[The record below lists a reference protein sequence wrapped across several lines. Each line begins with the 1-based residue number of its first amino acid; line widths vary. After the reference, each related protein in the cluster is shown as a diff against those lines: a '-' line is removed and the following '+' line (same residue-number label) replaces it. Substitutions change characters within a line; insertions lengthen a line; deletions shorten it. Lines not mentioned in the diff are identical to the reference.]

1 MQRKQLILS
10 IAALTIGSV
19 VCTNALVKAQNNTSP
34 RDNPPTT
41 IKVNCR
47 NPQTQFDM
55 NLCAS
60 ESARTADRQLNLAYQ
75 KAIAKFK
82 GTPQENQLATA
93 QSAWIKFRDADCA
106 FERDRFKGGSIAPM
120 VYAGCVTRLTQ
131 QRTKE
136 LESYLTEGGL

>member
-93 QSAWIKFRDADCA
+93 QSAWIKF
-106 FERDRFKGGSIAPM
+106 
-120 VYAGCVTRLTQ
+120 
-131 QRTKE
+131 
-136 LESYLTEGGL
+136 